1 MKFAPR
7 VYQNFFISITQL
19 GGAAQIIFCH
29 MAIPNGAQ
37 LTPGHKSPGVRLI
50 LNGA

>member
-1 MKFAPR
+1 MKLAPR
-7 VYQNFFISITQL
+7 VYQYFFTSITQL

-37 LTPGHKSPGVRLI
+37 LAPEY
-50 LNGA
+50 